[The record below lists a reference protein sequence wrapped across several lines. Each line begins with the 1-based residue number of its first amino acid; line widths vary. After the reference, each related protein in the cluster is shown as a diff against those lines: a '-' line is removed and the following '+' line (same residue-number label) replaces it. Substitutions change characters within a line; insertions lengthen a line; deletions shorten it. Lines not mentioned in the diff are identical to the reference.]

1 MHFKVNAIIPA
12 GGTSSRFGNKN
23 KLLEK
28 IYVKEVIKGG
38 EASGMDIENTLNTGK
53 EVIKGGEA
61 SGADIENTLNIGK
74 EVIKGG
80 EASGAD
86 IENTWNIGKE
96 VIKYT
101 VEAFEASNVDEIII
115 CANKNIIEDL
125 NKIFQNSPKVKI
137 IEGGA
142 TRQASV
148 YNGLKACECDYVLI
162 HDGAR
167 PMISTELVNRTIEM
181 VKEKKAL
188 TVATKTVD
196 TIKEVVDGKII
207 RTIDRSRL
215 YNTQTPQAFE
225 YNLIKQAHE
234 KLYGQNFTDDA
245 GMLEQLGETVYILD
259 GSYKNIK
266 ITTQNDIAI
275 ASVYLEQ
282 QYRGSVV

>member
-28 IYVKEVIKGG
+28 I
-38 EASGMDIENTLNTGK
+38 N
-53 EVIKGGEA
+53 
-61 SGADIENTLNIGK
+61 
-74 EVIKGG
+74 
-80 EASGAD
+80 
-86 IENTWNIGKE
+86 GKE

-101 VEAFEASNVDEIII
+101 VEAFEASDVDEIII
-115 CANKNIIEDL
+115 CANKAIIEEL
-125 NKIFQNSPKVKI
+125 NRVFKESSKVKI
-137 IEGGA
+137 IEGGQ

-148 YNGLKACECDYVLI
+148 FNGLNACECDYVLI

-181 VKEKKAL
+181 VKDKKAL
-188 TVATKTVD
+188 TVATKTID

-207 RTIDRSRL
+207 KTIDRSKL

-225 YNLIKQAHE
+225 YNLIKKAHE
-234 KLYGQNFTDDA
+234 QLYGQNFTDDA
-245 GMLEQLGETVYILD
+245 GMLEELGVTVYILD

-266 ITTQNDIAI
+266 ITTQNDIEIAAI
-275 ASVYLEQ
+275 YLDKK
-282 QYRGSVV
+282 